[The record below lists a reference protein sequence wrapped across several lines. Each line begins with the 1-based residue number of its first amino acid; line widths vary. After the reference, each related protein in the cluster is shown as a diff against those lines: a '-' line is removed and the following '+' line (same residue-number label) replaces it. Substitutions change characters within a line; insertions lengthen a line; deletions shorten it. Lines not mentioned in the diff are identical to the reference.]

1 MQCSVNI
8 SDSTGF
14 YPTPC
19 AKPAKV
25 ERGGKW
31 FCTIHDPEYIKR
43 KEIAW
48 AAKYEAKEAV
58 WVKDHRLQIAAPDM
72 YMALKNMVALAIPL
86 FSDAPQMEALKQAG
100 AAIAKAEGK
109 LK

>member
-1 MQCSVNI
+1 MQCSVHI

-31 FCTIHDPEYIKR
+31 FCTIHDPEYINR
-43 KEIAW
+43 KKIERT
-48 AAKYEAKEAV
+48 AKYEAKGAV
-58 WVKDHRLQIAAPDM
+58 WVKDLRLQIAAPDL
-72 YMALKNMVALAIPL
+72 YAACQAALEWLAINYPYEHSEL
-86 FSDAPQMEALKQAG
+86 TKQLSAALE
-100 AAIAKAEGK
+100 KAEGK